1 MPTYRYQAVD
11 LAGRTHKASLQAES
25 ERHARQLLREQGLF
39 ARQLQ
44 AQHGAGVQPRRQRV
58 SRAQLCELTRQL
70 ATLTGAGIALVD
82 ALATLERQLV
92 EPALRNLLVGV
103 RGALAE
109 GLGLARSLARQ
120 GGLFTGLYCALV
132 EAGERSGRL
141 AQVLERLAEHL
152 EQVQRQQHKA
162 RTALIYPCV
171 LMGVSLAVVVGLMS
185 FVVPRLTEQF
195 AHSGQSLPL
204 VTRLLIGTS
213 EALLLAGPWLLG
225 AGALLALLAA
235 RLLRQPRWCLRRDD
249 LLLRLPRIG
258 ALLRV
263 LESARLS
270 RSLAI
275 LAGSGVPLLEALQ
288 VATAT
293 LENRRIR
300 LALEK
305 VGSDVQS
312 GVSLHR
318 ALDASGQ
325 FPPMLLNMVASGEA
339 SGTLPDMLERVA
351 DNQERAFA
359 RQVDTVMALFEP
371 LMILVMGAVV
381 LFIVLAVLLPIMQLN
396 QGLTL

>member
-11 LAGRTHKASLQAES
+11 LAGRTLKASLQAES

-44 AQHGAGVQPRRQRV
+44 VQGNAQVLPRRQRV

-120 GGLFTGLYCALV
+120 GGVFSALYCALV

-141 AQVLERLAEHL
+141 AQVLERLADHL

-171 LMGVSLAVVVGLMS
+171 LMGVSMAVVVGLMS

-204 VTRLLIGTS
+204 ITRLLIGAS

-225 AGALLALLAA
+225 AAVLGAAGAA
-235 RLLRQPRWCLRRDD
+235 RLLRRPHWCLRRDD
-249 LLLRLPRIG
+249 LLLRLPRVG

-275 LAGSGVPLLEALQ
+275 LVGSGVPLLEALQ

-300 LALEK
+300 LALER
-305 VGSDVQS
+305 VQVDVQG

-351 DNQERAFA
+351 DNQERGFA

>member
-1 MPTYRYQAVD
+1 MPTFRYQAVD
-11 LAGRTHKASLQAES
+11 LSGRARKASIQADS

-39 ARQLQ
+39 TRQLQ
-44 AQHGAGVQPRRQRV
+44 RHDATTQQPRRQRV
-58 SRAQLCELTRQL
+58 NRAQLCELTRQL
-70 ATLTGAGIALVD
+70 ATLTGAGIPLVD

-92 EPALRNLLVGV
+92 EPALRNLLVAV
-103 RGALAE
+103 RGSLAE
-109 GLGLARSLARQ
+109 GLSLARSLARQ
-120 GGLFTGLYCALV
+120 GGLFCGLYCALV

-171 LMGVSLAVVVGLMS
+171 LMGVSLAVVVGLMT
-185 FVVPRLTEQF
+185 FVVPKLTEQF
-195 AHSGQSLPL
+195 AHSGQSLPWI
-204 VTRLLIGTS
+204 TSLLIGIS
-213 EALLLAGPWLLG
+213 DLLVLLGPWLLLG
-225 AGALLALLAA
+225 AVLASVLGAW
-235 RLLRQPRWCLRRDD
+235 LLRRPHWRLRRDD

-258 ALLRV
+258 NLLAV

-275 LAGSGVPLLEALQ
+275 LCGSGVPLLEALQ

-293 LENRRIR
+293 VNNRRIH
-300 LALEK
+300 LALQR
-305 VGSDVQS
+305 VSSDVQG

-318 ALDASGQ
+318 ALDASGH
-325 FPPMLLNMVASGEA
+325 FPPLLLNMVASGEA

-351 DNQERAFA
+351 DNQERGFA
-359 RQVDTVMALFEP
+359 RQVDSAMALFEP

>member
-1 MPTYRYQAVD
+1 MSISE
-11 LAGRTHKASLQAES
+11 SLQKRLAKNRPMTSITVRVPVDVVES
-25 ERHARQLLREQGLF
+25 MKA
-39 ARQLQ
+39 
-44 AQHGAGVQPRRQRV
+44 
-58 SRAQLCELTRQL
+58 
-70 ATLTGAGIALVD
+70 IA
-82 ALATLERQLV
+82 
-92 EPALRNLLVGV
+92 PK
-103 RGALAE
+103 
-109 GLGLARSLARQ
+109 LGLAGYQ
-120 GGLFTGLYCALV
+120 T
-132 EAGERSGRL
+132 
-141 AQVLERLAEHL
+141 
-152 EQVQRQQHKA
+152 
-162 RTALIYPCV
+162 
-171 LMGVSLAVVVGLMS
+171 
-185 FVVPRLTEQF
+185 
-195 AHSGQSLPL
+195 
-204 VTRLLIGTS
+204 LLKSYLS
-213 EALLLAGPWLLG
+213 EG
-225 AGALLALLAA
+225 
-235 RLLRQPRWCLRRDD
+235 LRRDD

-293 LENRRIR
+293 LANRRIR

-305 VGSDVQS
+305 VGSDVQG

-351 DNQERAFA
+351 DNQERGFA
-359 RQVDTVMALFEP
+359 RHVDTLMALFEP

>member
-11 LAGRTHKASLQAES
+11 LAGRVHKASLQAES

-39 ARQLQ
+39 ARQLH
-44 AQHGAGVQPRRQRV
+44 AQVATAAQPRRLRL

-70 ATLTGAGIALVD
+70 ATLTGAGISLVD

-92 EPALRNLLVGV
+92 EPALRNVLVGV

-109 GLGLARSLARQ
+109 GLSLARSLARQ
-120 GGLFTGLYCALV
+120 GGLFSGLYCALV

-141 AQVLERLAEHL
+141 AQVLERLADHL

-171 LMGVSLAVVVGLMS
+171 LMGVSLAVVIGLMS

-195 AHSGQSLPL
+195 AHSGRSLPL
-204 VTRLLIGTS
+204 ITRLLVATS
-213 EALLLAGPWLLG
+213 ECLVLAGPWLLAA
-225 AGALLALLAA
+225 AGLAVVLGA
-235 RLLRQPRWCLRRDD
+235 RLLRQPGWCLRRDD

-258 ALLRV
+258 VLLRV

-275 LAGSGVPLLEALQ
+275 LAGSGVPLLEALH

-293 LENRRIR
+293 LGNRRIR
-300 LALEK
+300 LALEN
-305 VGSDVQS
+305 VASGVQS

-351 DNQERAFA
+351 DNQERGFA
-359 RQVDTVMALFEP
+359 RQVDTMMALFEP

>member
-11 LAGRTHKASLQAES
+11 LAGRTLKASLQAES

-44 AQHGAGVQPRRQRV
+44 VQGTAQVLSRRQRV

-120 GGLFTGLYCALV
+120 GGVFSALYCALV

-141 AQVLERLAEHL
+141 AQVLERLADHL

-185 FVVPRLTEQF
+185 FVVPKLTEQF
-195 AHSGQSLPL
+195 AHSGQSLP
-204 VTRLLIGTS
+204 VITRVLIGTS
-213 EALLLAGPWLLG
+213 EALVLAGPWLLG
-225 AGALLALLAA
+225 AGVLAAVGAA
-235 RLLRQPRWCLRRDD
+235 RLLRRAHWCLRRDD

-300 LALEK
+300 LAMER
-305 VGSDVQS
+305 VQADVQS

-351 DNQERAFA
+351 DNQERGFA

-371 LMILVMGAVV
+371 LMILFMGAVV

>member
-213 EALLLAGPWLLG
+213 ESLVLVGPWLLG